1 MSPANPIEI
10 LVVDDNPGDVRL
22 IQEAMKDSKV
32 PSRLHTAKDGEEAIA
47 FLRREWPYADA
58 PRPHLVLLDLNMPRV
73 GGLEVL
79 RTIKRAPELKMI
91 PTVILTSS
99 MGDRDIQ
106 GCYEA
111 QANAYLVKPAD
122 LDSFSGLLSSIEA
135 FWLTLATLP
144 AG

>member
-1 MSPANPIEI
+1 MSPSNPIEI

-32 PSRLHTAKDGEEAIA
+32 SSRLHVARDGAEALA
-47 FLRREWPYADA
+47 FLWREEPYAQA

-79 RTIKRAPELKMI
+79 RTIKGSPELRMI

-99 MGDRDIQ
+99 RGEKDIQ
-106 GCYEA
+106 GCYDA
-111 QANAYLVKPAD
+111 QANAYLVKPTD
-122 LDSFSGLLSSIEA
+122 LASFSGLLSSIEA

>member
-22 IQEAMKDSKV
+22 IREAMKDSKV
-32 PSRLHTAKDGEEAIA
+32 DSRLHTAQDGEEALA
-47 FLRREWPYADA
+47 FLRREEPFASA

-79 RTIKRAPELKMI
+79 RSIKRSPELRMI

-99 MGDRDIQ
+99 MGDKDIQ

-111 QANAYLVKPAD
+111 HANAYLVKPTD
-122 LDSFSGLLSSIEA
+122 LDAFAGLLTSIEA

>member
-1 MSPANPIEI
+1 LTGANPIR
-10 LVVDDNPGDVRL
+10 VPRVRHHPGAVPL
-22 IQEAMKDSKV
+22 SPGAKKDSKV
-32 PSRLHTAKDGEEAIA
+32 ASRLHTAKDGEEALA
-47 FLRREWPYADA
+47 FLRREWPYAAA

-79 RTIKRAPELKMI
+79 RTIKRSPELQMI

-99 MGDRDIQ
+99 MGDKDIK

-111 QANAYLVKPAD
+111 HANAYLVKPTD
-122 LDSFSGLLSSIEA
+122 LYSFAGLLSSIEA